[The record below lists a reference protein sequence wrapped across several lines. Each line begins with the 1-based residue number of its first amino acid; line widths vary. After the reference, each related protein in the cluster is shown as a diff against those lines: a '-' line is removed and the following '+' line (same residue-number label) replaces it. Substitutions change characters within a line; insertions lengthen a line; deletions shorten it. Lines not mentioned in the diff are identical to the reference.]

1 MKKKMNRSAARG
13 KSKATHLKARRKT
26 PAKASKRTTSTAK
39 RIRATAKKHVML
51 MVGTRKGAFIYHG
64 DPARSRWRLDGPHR
78 LGEIVNHV
86 VLDPRDG
93 KTMLMAARAG
103 HLGPTIFRSTDMGRT
118 WKEAAQ
124 PPAFSRAE
132 NGANARAVEYT
143 FWLSPAHRDE
153 RDVWYAGTCPPA
165 MFRSDDGGVTWR
177 GIDGYNDHPM
187 YLKWNPSG
195 GGTPDG
201 PVLSSVNVDPRD
213 AKHIYMVTSD
223 GGAFETF
230 DRGGSWRSLNKGVE
244 ANFLP
249 DPYPE
254 YGQDVHCLALHP
266 AMPDRLYQQNHCGI
280 YRVDRPDE
288 NWIRIG
294 NNMPKQI
301 GDIGFGIVVHPRDP
315 DTAWVF
321 PMDGTTVWP
330 RTSPDGKPALYR
342 TSDAGATWARQDRG
356 LPRENAWFTV
366 KRQAFCAD
374 DIEPVGVYFGT
385 TSGEVWMSP
394 NEGRS
399 FSLVA
404 AHLPHIYSVVAA
416 TID

>member
-1 MKKKMNRSAARG
+1 MKKMSRSPARK
-13 KSKATHLKARRKT
+13 KSKATRPKAGRKT
-26 PAKASKRTTSTAK
+26 KAVSAHRGFGT
-39 RIRATAKKHVML
+39 RHVML

-64 DPARSRWRLDGPHR
+64 DASRSRWRLDGPHR

-93 KTMLMAARAG
+93 ATMLMAPRAG

-118 WKEAAQ
+118 WKEATQ
-124 PPAFSRAE
+124 PPAFRKAE

-143 FWLSPAHRDE
+143 FWLSVGHRSE
-153 RDVWYAGTCPPA
+153 RGVWYAGTCPPA
-165 MFRSDDGGVTWR
+165 MFRSEDAGATWR

-187 YLKWNPSG
+187 WPKWNPPNA
-195 GGTPDG
+195 GTPDG
-201 PVLSSVNVDPRD
+201 SVLSSVNVDPRD
-213 AKHIYMVTSD
+213 ARHIYMVTSD
-223 GGAFETF
+223 GGLFETY
-230 DRGGSWRSLNKGVE
+230 DAGESWRSLNKGVE

-280 YRVDRPDE
+280 YRLDRPGE
-288 NWIRIG
+288 TWIRIG
-294 NNMPKQI
+294 NNMPKEV
-301 GDIGFGIVVHPRDP
+301 GDIGFGIVVHPREP

-342 TSDAGATWARQDRG
+342 TADAGASWSRQDRG

-374 DIEPVGVYFGT
+374 DFDPVGIYFGT
-385 TSGEVWMSP
+385 TSGELWMSP

-399 FSLVA
+399 FNLVA

-416 TID
+416 TIE